1 MELAN
6 LNENAMEVATKTT
19 LATNM
24 ASGATTTYLG
34 LTADSVHILI
44 GFVGLGISVSTFC
57 VHLYFSKKRLE
68 LEKNRKDK

>member
-1 MELAN
+1 MSLAN
-6 LNENAMEVATKTT
+6 LDENTMAVAEKVT
-19 LATNM
+19 LTTNM
-24 ASGATTTYLG
+24 ASGAATTYLG